1 MSGRLIIELP
11 TISDFAT
18 GSFTLNDVE
27 AIRKTMTEAFEFGK
41 TTCYIGPKENNKRI
55 TKTNIASYYNAIRGI
70 VELQTKYK
78 YTCKL
83 SMN

>member
-41 TTCYIGPKENNKRI
+41 TTCYIGPKDNNKRV
-55 TKTNIASYYNAIRGI
+55 TKTNIASYYNAIYNI
-70 VELQTKYK
+70 VKLQTG
-78 YTCKL
+78 
-83 SMN
+83 N

>member
-11 TISDFAT
+11 TIADFAE
-18 GSFTLNDVE
+18 GSFTLDDVE

-41 TTCYIGPKENNKRI
+41 TSCYIGPKENNKRV

-70 VELQTKYK
+70 VELQTK
-78 YTCKL
+78 
-83 SMN
+83 